1 MTALST
7 ISASAIDP
15 AMILLP
21 RHMGTPA
28 ARLMLLAIGL
38 QESRLVHRWQVLNSG
53 AKGPARGLWQ
63 FERGSK
69 ASRGGV
75 WGVYLHRASSELLRL
90 LCRDRDVSFEPSA
103 IWAQL
108 EHDDVLAAGVARLLL
123 WTDAQPLP
131 AIGDEEAAW
140 ECYALRCW
148 RPGALARQPEE
159 LRRKWAKNYA
169 MAMDEVQR

>member
-1 MTALST
+1 MTAIPQAALT
-7 ISASAIDP
+7 AIDK
-15 AMILLP
+15 AMVLLP
-21 RHMGTPA
+21 RNMGTPA
-28 ARLMLLAIGL
+28 ARVMLLAIGL

-53 AKGPARGLWQ
+53 AKGRARGLWQ
-63 FERGSK
+63 FESGS
-69 ASRGGV
+69 RRYPGGV
-75 WGVYLHRASSELLRL
+75 WGVYIHRASSELLRG
-90 LCRDRDVSFEPSA
+90 LCRDRDCSFDPAA

-159 LRRKWAKNYA
+159 LRRKWAINYA
-169 MAMDEVQR
+169 AAVDEVQR